1 VTDDDFGPPSTD
13 RLALSTGTAAGLA
26 GLLIGCTLLVS
37 ACALMVFNVILFS
50 LGMRNIPR
58 DLAQLGALLGAV
70 GVAALGVFA
79 VVSGVRGWSAANRDG
94 EPNALGV
101 AGTLAALVGLV
112 AWLIA
117 AIDMLAVVG
126 LFR

>member
-1 VTDDDFGPPSTD
+1 MSDDDFGPPSTGQ
-13 RLALSTGTAAGLA
+13 LSLSTGTAAGLA

-58 DLAQLGALLGAV
+58 DLAQLGGLVGAV
-70 GVAALGVFA
+70 GVATLGVFA
-79 VVSGVRGWSAANRDG
+79 VASGVRGWNAANRNG
-94 EPNALGV
+94 ESNALGI
-101 AGTLAALVGLV
+101 AGTLAGVVGLI

-117 AIDMLAVVG
+117 GIDMLAVLG

>member
-1 VTDDDFGPPSTD
+1 MTDDDFAPPSTSHV
-13 RLALSTGTAAGLA
+13 ALSAGTGAGLA

-37 ACALMVFNVILFS
+37 ACILMVFNVILFS
-50 LGMRNIPR
+50 LGMRGIPR
-58 DLAQLGALLGAV
+58 DLAQLGGLIGAV

-79 VVSGVRGWSAANRDG
+79 VASGVRGWNAANRAG
-94 EPNALGV
+94 ESNALGI
-101 AGTLAALVGLV
+101 AGTLAGAVGLV

-117 AIDMLAVVG
+117 AIDMLAIMG